1 MCGRYVSAT
10 PPDQIAAYFDAE
22 APEAVL
28 EPSYNVAPTK
38 DVYAVLS
45 DGTTR
50 HVDAFHWGLV
60 PLWAKDAKIGS
71 KMINARA
78 ETLAEK
84 NAYKSAFKKRRCLI
98 PADGFYE
105 WQKNAADPKK
115 GKKQPFY
122 IHRPDGEPYA
132 FAGLWEVW
140 RGPDKDQEP
149 MRSCTIITTT
159 PNSEMAKIHDRM
171 PVILPPSAWDTWLD
185 RDIDDLEVLG
195 KLLVPAAPEIIAMH
209 PVSTEV
215 NNVRNDGEQLTAET
229 DDLVEPGDQSS
240 GTWSPWPA
248 ARSAAR
254 RASAWPSSAS
264 GVGSVSWL
272 AKLIWLRSVNG
283 TRCTWTWGTS
293 SPTTSTPTLVGS

>member
-1 MCGRYVSAT
+1 MCGRFVSAT
-10 PPDQIAAYFDAE
+10 PPDQIAAYFGAE
-22 APEAVL
+22 APEALL
-28 EPSYNVAPTK
+28 EPSYNVAPTN

-45 DGTTR
+45 DGSAR
-50 HVDAFHWGLV
+50 HLDAFHWGLV

-105 WQKNAADPKK
+105 WKKHPTEAK
-115 GKKQPFY
+115 GKKQPFF
-122 IHRPDGEPYA
+122 IHRPDHEPYA

-149 MRSCTIITTT
+149 LRSCTIITTS
-159 PNSEMAKIHDRM
+159 PNEEMAKIHDRM

-185 RDIDDLEVLG
+185 RENDDLELLG
-195 KLLVPAAPEIIAMH
+195 QLLVPSAPQIITMH

-215 NNVRNDGEQLTAET
+215 NNVRNKGEQLTE
-229 DDLVEPGDQSS
+229 E
-240 GTWSPWPA
+240 
-248 ARSAAR
+248 
-254 RASAWPSSAS
+254 
-264 GVGSVSWL
+264 VGPDE
-272 AKLIWLRSVNG
+272 G
-283 TRCTWTWGTS
+283 
-293 SPTTSTPTLVGS
+293 